1 MPTGWERREVPC
13 GDIGSDTSM
22 WHVARHAASSV
33 LMQRERNRWG
43 PSSYPDARPTVRQ
56 ASGQRMGGRR
66 VCTTRLDPTAALP
79 SSPRS
84 PSPPSGPRA
93 VGGSR
98 SDQLAARSDE
108 EDEVSCRPP
117 VSPLPRRPRTRD
129 PARYPRTARHRRGT
143 RAWMI
148 RSRPRGA
155 DGALRMRRSAAIAT
169 HAVHTTSRA
178 TSRRHES
185 HLARA
190 RVREARSARLHSRR
204 RTGPLVIDRR
214 VRGLA
219 VLPEGAVRSPRATHN
234 PTRKGC
240 RTLAEALACTARP
253 LKADTRSGVEAIACM
268 MCGWV
273 WGGGGGG
280 AARAHNPRPRHRS
293 AVAIHARAAA
303 PPVVSC
309 QSMVSALY
317 DRHAVPAARAT
328 CATRRPGITLGTRS
342 RAFPTPPAGGS
353 AIPVRA

>member
-84 PSPPSGPRA
+84 PSPPSGPQA

-148 RSRPRGA
+148 RSRPGGA

-190 RVREARSARLHSRR
+190 KPGCVKRDPPASIRGGARDPWSLIGECVASLSC
-204 RTGPLVIDRR
+204 RR
-214 VRGLA
+214 VLS
-219 VLPEGAVRSPRATHN
+219 VPRAPHTT
-234 PTRKGC
+234 PPER
-240 RTLAEALACTARP
+240 
-253 LKADTRSGVEAIACM
+253 D
-268 MCGWV
+268 
-273 WGGGGGG
+273 
-280 AARAHNPRPRHRS
+280 
-293 AVAIHARAAA
+293 AA
-303 PPVVSC
+303 PW
-309 QSMVSALY
+309 
-317 DRHAVPAARAT
+317 
-328 CATRRPGITLGTRS
+328 RRPW
-342 RAFPTPPAGGS
+342 PARRG
-353 AIPVRA
+353 R